1 MANPEHVEIVKQG
14 AEAICRW
21 QEANPSMRLDLSR
34 AYLAGRYLYGAPLIE
49 ADLVQANLREAT
61 LIGADL
67 TRANLTGA
75 NLTATNLTQ
84 AILAQADFFE
94 TNLALADLTGATLTG
109 AIFFE
114 TVLGN
119 TNLTAVQDLDTCAH
133 AGPSLLDYRTLLR
146 SGGLPEVFLRG
157 CGWPDELIAVVP
169 TLLQNPI
176 QFYSCFISY
185 SSQDEDFA
193 KRLHADLQAHGVRCW
208 FAPEDMK
215 IGDRLRVRI
224 DESIRLH
231 DKLLLILSEH
241 SMASQWVEQEV
252 ETAMEREEKQGGT
265 VLFPIRID
273 DAVMGSQ
280 AGWAHLIR
288 RWIGEIKP
296 LFSPRAAAALPQP
309 PARRPRAARRDT
321 MLGAQA
327 PGLLQTTL

>member
-1 MANPEHVEIVKQG
+1 MANPEHVKIVKRG
-14 AEAICRW
+14 AEAIATW
-21 QEANPSMRLDLSR
+21 QAKHPDGQLNLNGANLSGADLRGADLNGAILRRVNLRR
-34 AYLAGRYLYGAPLIE
+34 ADLIE
-49 ADLVQANLREAT
+49 ADLR
-61 LIGADL
+61 GADL
-67 TRANLTGA
+67 NGADLFKTIFIDA
-75 NLTATNLTQ
+75 NLTA
-84 AILAQADFFE
+84 AQGLEICD
-94 TNLALADLTGATLTG
+94 
-109 AIFFE
+109 
-114 TVLGN
+114 
-119 TNLTAVQDLDTCAH
+119 H
-133 AGPSLLDYRTLLR
+133 AGPSTLDHRTLLR

-169 TLLQNPI
+169 ALLQNPI